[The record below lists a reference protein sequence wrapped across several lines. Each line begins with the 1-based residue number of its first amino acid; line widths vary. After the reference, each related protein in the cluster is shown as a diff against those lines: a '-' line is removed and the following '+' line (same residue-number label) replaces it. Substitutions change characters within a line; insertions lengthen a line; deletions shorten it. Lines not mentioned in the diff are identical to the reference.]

1 MQRKALNAKKNVK
14 PLSPMVMNFELA
26 AWLMRVLSDGH
37 HSNNHSPGGND
48 LIEINLTH
56 LASPASRSVDDGQRL
71 CKRYQSLANANRCEN
86 PA

>member
-1 MQRKALNAKKNVK
+1 
-14 PLSPMVMNFELA
+14 
-26 AWLMRVLSDGH
+26 
-37 HSNNHSPGGND
+37 

>member
-14 PLSPMVMNFELA
+14 PLSPIVINFELA

-37 HSNNHSPGGND
+37 NSNNHSPGGND
-48 LIEINLTH
+48 LIEINLAHFSEPGTKTSGR
-56 LASPASRSVDDGQRL
+56 SPETLQRISIACECL
-71 CKRYQSLANANRCEN
+71 SLPN